1 MTQTPEN
8 ITKFQEQLNEQ
19 RINEF
24 IDSLL
29 NPEDPD
35 RELANLKRIADAA
48 LVALV
53 NSERTYVQ
61 DLIKDSNEND
71 HICPGCLIANTR
83 DVSNIQNVR
92 TLFESY
98 VREANDGCEI

>member
-19 RINEF
+19 RITDF
-24 IDSLL
+24 VASLL

-61 DLIKDSNEND
+61 DLIKESNESD

-83 DVSNIQNVR
+83 DVSNVQNVR

-98 VREANDGCEI
+98 VKEANDGCTD

>member
-24 IDSLL
+24 VQSLL

-35 RELANLKRIADAA
+35 RELTNLKRIVDAS
-48 LVALV
+48 LIALV
-53 NSERTYVQ
+53 NSERTYVK
-61 DLIKDSNEND
+61 DLLEASNEDN

-92 TLFESY
+92 TLFMSY
-98 VREANDGCEI
+98 VQEASDGCQE